1 MIKEMKKSPET
12 YPYPHKFNVT
22 ISVPDFIAQFD
33 PLCKDNEFLEQ
44 TVSLAGR
51 VTNIRSAGKSL
62 VFYDL
67 KSEGK
72 RLQVMCNINNH
83 KGQQAFA
90 EVHSKFRR
98 GDIIGV
104 IGQPGRT
111 KSGELSIAP
120 GEIILLS
127 PCLHMMPELHVG
139 FKDQETRY
147 RKRYLDLIMNEKT
160 RDTFIIRSKVISF
173 VRRYLTDLKFLE
185 V

>member
-12 YPYPHKFNVT
+12 YPYPHKFNVSM
-22 ISVPDFIAQFD
+22 SVTEFIVKFD
-33 PLCKDNEFLEQ
+33 ALCKEGEFLEQ

-51 VTNIRSAGKSL
+51 VTNIRAQGKNL

-72 RLQVMCNINNH
+72 RLQVMCNVNNH
-83 KGQQAFA
+83 KGLQAFA

-111 KSGELSIAP
+111 NRG
-120 GEIILLS
+120 
-127 PCLHMMPELHVG
+127 
-139 FKDQETRY
+139 
-147 RKRYLDLIMNEKT
+147 
-160 RDTFIIRSKVISF
+160 
-173 VRRYLTDLKFLE
+173 
-185 V
+185 